1 MRQHPGCA
9 QVSVSMVKPAWTKL
23 PEPFLVVIVP
33 DMIAS
38 AILSRPDWSTD
49 RIRSHQ
55 VVQAIKSIRP
65 SDICPY
71 MPYIR
76 YIIINHRLTRKALT
90 RLRDCWNRRLTAA
103 DRQDAM

>member
-55 VVQAIKSIRP
+55 VVQAINP
-65 SDICPY
+65 SGHQTSAPTCPT
-71 MPYIR
+71 
-76 YIIINHRLTRKALT
+76 LGTSL
-90 RLRDCWNRRLTAA
+90 
-103 DRQDAM
+103 